1 MFLKITSPRGQHGPV
16 AVQELQ
22 SDKDPN
28 FGSVIADYFAIR
40 RTVPLLRK
48 GQRKIVE
55 KDYEGAHHYL
65 TRSRDIV
72 NELLVTLRVEEGNK
86 VAQNLRSLYVF
97 MIGRIIEANLK
108 KDAAIVDEVLK
119 VAQNLRDGWTQLK
132 DQQAQLRQ
140 QKHQTSA
147 NDEIVRQR
155 KIRLHG

>member
-1 MFLKITSPRGQHGPV
+1 M
-16 AVQELQ
+16 
-22 SDKDPN
+22 
-28 FGSVIADYFAIR
+28 
-40 RTVPLLRK
+40 RK
-48 GQRKIVE
+48 GQRKIAE

-65 TRSRDIV
+65 KRSRDIV

-97 MIGRIIEANLK
+97 MIGQIIEANRK
-108 KDAAIVDEVLK
+108 KDAAMVDEVLT
-119 VAQNLRDGWTQLK
+119 VAQNLRDGWSQLK
-132 DQQAQLRQ
+132 DLQAQLRQ

>member
-1 MFLKITSPRGQHGPV
+1 MAQLPYKNYNQTKIQTSDQLSLIILLYDGLSR
-16 AVQELQ
+16 
-22 SDKDPN
+22 
-28 FGSVIADYFAIR
+28 F
-40 RTVPLLRK
+40 LRK

-55 KDYEGAHHYL
+55 KDYEGAHHHL

-97 MIGRIIEANLK
+97 MIGQIIEANLK
-108 KDAAIVDEVLK
+108 KDAAMVDEVLT

>member
-1 MFLKITSPRGQHGPV
+1 M
-16 AVQELQ
+16 
-22 SDKDPN
+22 
-28 FGSVIADYFAIR
+28 
-40 RTVPLLRK
+40 RK

-97 MIGRIIEANLK
+97 MIGQIIEANLK
-108 KDAAIVDEVLK
+108 KDAAIVDEVLT

-132 DQQAQLRQ
+132 ISKPNCASRSTKLLLMKRSSD
-140 QKHQTSA
+140 SA
-147 NDEIVRQR
+147 RFGCTDEVFDMLMEAPRR
-155 KIRLHG
+155 GA

>member
-1 MFLKITSPRGQHGPV
+1 MAQLPYKNYNQTKIQTSDQLSLIILLYDGLSR
-16 AVQELQ
+16 
-22 SDKDPN
+22 
-28 FGSVIADYFAIR
+28 F
-40 RTVPLLRK
+40 LRK
-48 GQRKIVE
+48 GQRKIAE

-72 NELLVTLRVEEGNK
+72 NELLATLRVEEDNK

-147 NDEIVRQR
+147 NDETVRQR